1 MMPRILL
8 LAAFFA
14 GAPCA
19 QIAGD
24 RPSALVWDKLKGD
37 CPAKLD
43 WTSLR
48 GKVVVLAFSDSYFP
62 GDLAD
67 WSALVKEFQSSPA
80 LFVQVASGAEFLL
93 DRALQSAAHPGCVL
107 WDGEVANRARFGL
120 PTRLRF
126 PRTVVVDELGVI
138 AGYSR
143 EPDAK
148 AIQAVLD
155 HCKETTLSVTPPQ
168 PSAAV
173 EDPAPEPSF
182 AVHIRPASQPG
193 FKQLGA
199 LGPDRYIARHQPL
212 AYIVSDLWDTPLARI
227 SLPENFGETS
237 YDIDA
242 RIPAGGQ
249 ETLIDL
255 VRQAIEQHFGLQIIR
270 EVCLTRLY
278 LLTAAST
285 RTGQLR
291 PAAKED
297 IPMTGSS
304 VDGDVIGTARTPAEI
319 ARSFEAWLRAP
330 VIDETGFEGKFNY
343 AAATS
348 LDGLPA
354 ALEIARQLG
363 LELTPAER
371 PVEML
376 VVRKRR

>member
-8 LAAFFA
+8 LAAFCA
-14 GAPCA
+14 GAPFA
-19 QIAGD
+19 QTAGD
-24 RPSALVWDKLKGD
+24 RPPALVWDKLRGD

-80 LFVQVASGAEFLL
+80 VFVQVASGSEFLL
-93 DRALQSAAHPGCVL
+93 DGALRAAAHPGCVL

-143 EPDAK
+143 EPDAE
-148 AIQAVLD
+148 AIQAALD
-155 HCKETTLSVTPPQ
+155 HAEETGLSVTPPQ
-168 PSAAV
+168 PNPAV
-173 EDPAPEPSF
+173 EDPAPAPSF
-182 AVHIRPASQPG
+182 AVHIAPASQPG

-212 AYIVSDLWDTPLARI
+212 AYIINDLWDTPLARI
-227 SLPENFGETS
+227 ALPENFGETN

-249 ETLIDL
+249 ETLIEL
-255 VRQAIEQHFGLQIIR
+255 VRQAVEEHFGLQIIR
-270 EVCLTRLY
+270 EMRLTRVY
-278 LLTAAST
+278 LLTAAPT
-285 RTGQLR
+285 RTAQLR

-304 VDGDVIGTARTPAEI
+304 VDGEVIGTARTSTEI

-330 VIDETGFEGKFNY
+330 VLDETGFEGKFNY
-343 AAATS
+343 AATTS
-348 LDGLPA
+348 LEGAPA

-371 PVEML
+371 PVEMS
-376 VVRKRR
+376 VVRKRQ